1 VLLRGCSVVGIR
13 SGPKSV
19 KKQYVSR
26 NVGTSYLRHS
36 YYGRQTVRH
45 VVGGAGLRCRKK
57 RMPFCN
63 GMDTGLNVTR
73 LERELTSVGH
83 SNLVPGQVLCREKIS
98 GTFLKEKSSSEKAN
112 DGHLADA
119 SPTLGKGL

>member
-1 VLLRGCSVVGIR
+1 MLLRGCSVVGIR

-19 KKQYVSR
+19 KNSMYRGTWEPRISAIVSMA
-26 NVGTSYLRHS
+26 GETARHA
-36 YYGRQTVRH
+36 
-45 VVGGAGLRCRKK
+45 GGDAGSRCRKK

-83 SNLVPGQVLCREKIS
+83 CYLVLGQVLCREKIK
-98 GTFLKEKSSSEKAN
+98 GTFLEEKSK
-112 DGHLADA
+112 
-119 SPTLGKGL
+119 